1 MRAVGPALSQRRR
14 RAACSRDRH
23 GRVNVDQIADI
34 SLTLHR
40 EDLYSGSTPPP
51 SAGEATFV
59 ITRHRAGPIA
69 RIQVAF
75 QGQYGRFVDLQE

>member
-1 MRAVGPALSQRRR
+1 M
-14 RAACSRDRH
+14 
-23 GRVNVDQIADI
+23 NVDQIADI

-59 ITRHRAGPIA
+59 ITRHRAGPM
-69 RIQVAF
+69 IQVAF